1 MLDFPLPGPYHA
13 AIFAPHLEALA
24 TNFSIATESARYDV
38 AFTEILVEYFRAD
51 RSCKSDTVDQDVP
64 PKIDVRDMLGLF
76 LTLGAAGAV
85 ALVIAFLE
93 RVDAAGSLF
102 RSVFK

>member
-1 MLDFPLPGPYHA
+1 
-13 AIFAPHLEALA
+13 
-24 TNFSIATESARYDV
+24 
-38 AFTEILVEYFRAD
+38 
-51 RSCKSDTVDQDVP
+51 
-64 PKIDVRDMLGLF
+64 MLGLF